1 MIKRLTQFAT
11 LFLIAVSTPTLAIA
25 QSNYVMPRAVKLDP
39 IVRRT
44 FSSFYVRSF
53 PGGPIQRLY
62 TDGFYPI
69 GWSRDG
75 KFAYYS
81 EPVDEECGCYF
92 AELAIVDLRTDKV
105 LWEFKNKP
113 QDRADASG
121 APLPD
126 DMRKLWKRNEKM
138 FVEKLRQHGIVQ
150 PVVVRPVSTDR
161 YEIIAGER
169 RWRAAQLAGLV
180 EIPVIVRDVDDKTAL
195 EIAIVENVQR
205 ADLNPLEEALG
216 YEQLIA
222 EHGYTQNDLGE
233 IIGKSRSH
241 VANSLRLLKL
251 PDQVRDMLAA
261 GSLSA
266 GHARALVST
275 SDPATLA
282 RTIVSKGM
290 SVRDA
295 ERLAQNDIKAQNDP
309 RPAGTRKDEKD
320 SDTLALER
328 TLSDA
333 LGLDVAINHRGNG
346 GQVKISY
353 KTLEQLEEICRL
365 LERR

>member
-1 MIKRLTQFAT
+1 MNDDVSKRRLGRGLAALIGEMDQPVPVEAERTVSADRMIPIEFVGRNPRNPRRFFDDTELHD
-11 LFLIAVSTPTLAIA
+11 LA
-25 QSNYVMPRAVKLDP
+25 
-39 IVRRT
+39 
-44 FSSFYVRSF
+44 SS
-53 PGGPIQRLY
+53 I
-62 TDGFYPI
+62 
-69 GWSRDG
+69 
-75 KFAYYS
+75 
-81 EPVDEECGCYF
+81 
-92 AELAIVDLRTDKV
+92 
-105 LWEFKNKP
+105 
-113 QDRADASG
+113 
-121 APLPD
+121 
-126 DMRKLWKRNEKM
+126 
-138 FVEKLRQHGIVQ
+138 RQHGIVQ
-150 PVVVRPVSTDR
+150 PIVVRTMSQDR

-169 RWRAAQLAGLV
+169 RWRAAQLAGLI
-180 EIPVIVRDVDDKTAL
+180 EIPVIIRDVDDKTAL

-222 EHGYTQNDLGE
+222 EYGYTQNDLGE

-251 PDQVRDMLAA
+251 PDPVRDLLAA

-275 SDPATLA
+275 PDPASLA
-282 RTIVSKGM
+282 RTIVAKGM

-295 ERLAQNDIKAQNDP
+295 EKLAQNNIKAQSEP
-309 RPAGTRKDEKD
+309 QQPALRRDQKD

-333 LGLDVAINHRGNG
+333 LGLDVSINHKNG
-346 GQVKISY
+346 GGQIKISY
-353 KTLEQLEEICRL
+353 KSLEQLEEICRL

>member
-1 MIKRLTQFAT
+1 MNDDVSKRRLGRGLAA
-11 LFLIAVSTPTLAIA
+11 LIGEMDQPTPVEAERAVSADRMIPIEFVGR
-25 QSNYVMPRAVKLDP
+25 NPRNP
-39 IVRRT
+39 RR
-44 FSSFYVRSF
+44 FF
-53 PGGPIQRLY
+53 
-62 TDGFYPI
+62 D
-69 GWSRDG
+69 D
-75 KFAYYS
+75 
-81 EPVDEECGCYF
+81 
-92 AELAIVDLRTDKV
+92 AELHEL
-105 LWEFKNKP
+105 
-113 QDRADASG
+113 ASSI
-121 APLPD
+121 
-126 DMRKLWKRNEKM
+126 
-138 FVEKLRQHGIVQ
+138 RQHGIVQ
-150 PVVVRPVSTDR
+150 PIVVRTIGRDR

-180 EIPVIVRDVDDKTAL
+180 EIPVIIRDVDDKTAL

-222 EHGYTQNDLGE
+222 EYGYTQNDLGE

-251 PDQVRDMLAA
+251 PEPVRDLLAA

-275 SDPATLA
+275 SDPAALA
-282 RTIVSKGM
+282 KTIVAKGM

-295 ERLAQNDIKAQNDP
+295 EKLAQNDIKAQSEP
-309 RPAGTRKDEKD
+309 QGAATRREQKD

-333 LGLDVAINHRGNG
+333 LGLDVSINHKANG
-346 GQVKISY
+346 GQIRISY
-353 KTLEQLEEICRL
+353 KSLEQLEEICRL